1 VPGAAQDTELTTASP
16 AWLRAPVPRTSWAVP
31 QVPPAWL
38 TTRASVAGVLLV
50 YSPPAVQLPAAAHD
64 TEVIVA

>member
-1 VPGAAQDTELTTASP
+1 
-16 AWLRAPVPRTSWAVP
+16 VPRTSWAVP